1 MGEYYFKDGSY
12 NDPSNKM
19 NTPPKQLT
27 CFKCGKTGQI
37 RKNSTEKDQ
46 KDSNTIDLIT
56 PADDQ
61 TVIYFITRAHQNS
74 SFWCHSKYVSS
85 L

>member
-12 NDPSNKM
+12 NDPPKKM

-56 PADDQ
+56 PADNQ

-74 SFWCHSKYVSS
+74 SF
-85 L
+85 